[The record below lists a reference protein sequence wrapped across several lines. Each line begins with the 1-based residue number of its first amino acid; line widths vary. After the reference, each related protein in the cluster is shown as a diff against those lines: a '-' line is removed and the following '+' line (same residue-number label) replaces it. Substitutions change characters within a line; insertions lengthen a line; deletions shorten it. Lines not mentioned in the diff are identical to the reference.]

1 MGAAVS
7 VSVETTIIT
16 TCIGTPKYYGAR
28 KIYLHCTS
36 SAGGALK
43 MFQTV
48 CAPRGWVGGACG
60 SPRQTCRRCDLFLL
74 RALPPP
80 ARFDRNMHLKI
91 MNEIHVHLS
100 TTGTAAPFRCVG
112 AGGDLFFAMR
122 LYAPLFMAF
131 TRYPQEV
138 CWN

>member
-1 MGAAVS
+1 MFI
-7 VSVETTIIT
+7 TTIIT
-16 TCIGTPKYYGAR
+16 TCIGTPKYYGAQ
-28 KIYLHCTS
+28 KIHIYCTFSAAGAGTMLH
-36 SAGGALK
+36 
-43 MFQTV
+43 TV
-48 CAPRGWVGGACG
+48 CAPRGWTGGACG
-60 SPRQTCRRCDLFLL
+60 TPQQMRRRCDLFLL

-80 ARFDRNMHLKI
+80 ARFDRHTHLNI
-91 MNEIHVHLS
+91 MCQIHTHLS

-138 CWN
+138 RWN